1 MIEKLQQQGKFETIV
16 MGIRRPYMQIRENG
30 KSAQVFLD
38 DTPRLRQMYHDYC
51 CFRGAKVRLESLN
64 YALKF
69 IHSRKVQY
77 TFLAN
82 NNLREI
88 SISGSKMIF
97 VYEYCL
103 SQAAL
108 MELAPEEDSVIVNLH
123 NWNGEGCISEQAYE
137 LAEHM
142 DVKLLTMKSFYEYID
157 SIK

>member
-1 MIEKLQQQGKFETIV
+1 MDAPLISVLMSTYNET
-16 MGIRRPYMQIRENG
+16 PKE
-30 KSAQVFLD
+30 
-38 DTPRLRQMYHDYC
+38 
-51 CFRGAKVRLESLN
+51 LN
-64 YALKF
+64 DSISSILKQTYALKF